1 MSTTA
6 APAVTT
12 TTATANADTK
22 VEVTAGKDGAGGV
35 APTTLASV
43 LQTAINSVKARTTV
57 ASELT
62 AARNELATAKTERDT
77 ARTERDQAR
86 TERDTAVAQLNAI
99 AAFFGVKSE
108 ELAGKDA
115 KAATDI
121 LAKKVSDAS
130 LELVAGLGLPA
141 DKLPKQNS
149 ADGAESLEEIQ
160 SRLAEAKTPEERG
173 ILAAK
178 ANALRDKAW
187 ATGSK

>member
-6 APAVTT
+6 APAAETT
-12 TTATANADTK
+12 NTTASTETK
-22 VEVTAGKDGAGGV
+22 VTVDGGTG
-35 APTTLASV
+35 APSTLASV

-57 ASELT
+57 AYELT
-62 AARNELATAKTERDT
+62 AARNELATAKAERET

-99 AAFFGVKSE
+99 AAFFGVKPE

-141 DKLPKQNS
+141 DKLPKQS
-149 ADGAESLEEIQ
+149 SSEGAD
-160 SRLAEAKTPEERG
+160 AKTMSKEEF
-173 ILAAK
+173 
-178 ANALRDKAW
+178 
-187 ATGSK
+187 SKLSDAEKMKFAVNGGRLTE